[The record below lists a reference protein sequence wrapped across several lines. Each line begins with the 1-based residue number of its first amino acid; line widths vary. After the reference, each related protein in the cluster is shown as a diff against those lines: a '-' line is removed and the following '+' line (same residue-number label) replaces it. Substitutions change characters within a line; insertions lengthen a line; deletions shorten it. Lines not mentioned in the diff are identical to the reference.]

1 MPIYIQSKK
10 LVLNGSKCGKL
21 HIGKQA
27 KHCPGLTANDETMH
41 FGEVAKGEIQ
51 SEFWQ
56 NLIVKSV
63 ESESSPRNISE
74 VVPRSKIYG
83 LIVQK

>member
-1 MPIYIQSKK
+1 MYLCIYVR
-10 LVLNGSKCGKL
+10 L
-21 HIGKQA
+21 
-27 KHCPGLTANDETMH
+27 H

>member
-27 KHCPGLTANDETMH
+27 KHCPELTANDETMRESNKEKYLGDVISKDGRSH
-41 FGEVAKGEIQ
+41 ATIVERKSKG
-51 SEFWQ
+51 
-56 NLIVKSV
+56 NGIV
-63 ESESSPRNISE
+63 
-74 VVPRSKIYG
+74 SKKY
-83 LIVQK
+83 